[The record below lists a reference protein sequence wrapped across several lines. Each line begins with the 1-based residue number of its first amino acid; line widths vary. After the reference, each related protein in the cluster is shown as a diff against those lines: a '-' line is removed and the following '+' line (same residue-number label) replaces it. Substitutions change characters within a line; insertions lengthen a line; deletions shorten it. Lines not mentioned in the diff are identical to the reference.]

1 MTLALSRDP
10 LLRSLLRS
18 LFVSGGVA
26 LIFNGLPLQKAFAS
40 GDAWRSADSVLVVK
54 NERRLYLL
62 RDGQPFKTYKVALG
76 LNPYGRKEKEGDYR
90 TPEGSYVL
98 DLRNASSEYFLSLHV
113 SYPNER
119 DQENAHRHRWA
130 PGGAIMIHGLP
141 NVLHRSAA
149 YYRISDWTDGCIALN
164 NDDMLE
170 VWLLTHDNTP
180 IEIRP

>member
-1 MTLALSRDP
+1 MMTLAFASSSSLRA
-10 LLRSLLRS
+10 LLAS
-18 LFVSGGVA
+18 VAVA
-26 LIFNGLPLQKAFAS
+26 LGCSLTPVQRAFAS
-40 GDAWRSADSVLVVK
+40 GETLRAADAVLVVK

-98 DLRNASSEYFLSLHV
+98 DVRNAASEYFLSLHV
-113 SYPNER
+113 SYPNEH

-141 NVLHRSAA
+141 NVLHRSPA